1 MPCCASGCV
10 KASIENSSLG
20 SWPGSSAQAAQQPP
34 AELVWQQHQKQEA
47 QGPSAELVWN
57 IAKAGQEPSAEL
69 VEEPRRALRRMAPVM
84 PQRP

>member
-20 SWPGSSAQAAQQPP
+20 SWPGSSA
-34 AELVWQQHQKQEA
+34 
-47 QGPSAELVWN
+47 
-57 IAKAGQEPSAEL
+57 KAGQEPSVEL